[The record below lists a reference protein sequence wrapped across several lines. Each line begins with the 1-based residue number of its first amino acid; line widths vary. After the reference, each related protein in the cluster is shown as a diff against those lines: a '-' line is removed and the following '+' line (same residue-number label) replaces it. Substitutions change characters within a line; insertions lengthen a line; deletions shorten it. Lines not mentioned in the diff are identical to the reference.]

1 MLMGNSGTAGTAA
14 RRRFEPA
21 AFGLALAT
29 FVVWTI
35 AVTTGWAG
43 RTVDTWWPDVELD
56 PRSYFS
62 QVLEAFALIT
72 NPFFIMVATAV
83 MALQAYRRRHRHLA
97 AALAIGAAGL
107 PVWALVWKL
116 IDRSRPETAFADSI
130 AAAGPAYPS
139 GQMVSVTILVWVTV
153 TIANAQRRTLSERI
167 TRRLL
172 GGLLVLSAALAQLL
186 MQTSHLS
193 DIVGGWLFGVMVG
206 AAALWISGIDSISKA
221 WAARKAPTGPTR
233 KAAVIYN
240 PTKIDDL
247 ETFRRR
253 VAFTMASTGWASPIW
268 LETREDDPGF
278 EMARTAQEKQV
289 DRVLVAGGD
298 GTVRAVC
305 AEMSGSEIPV
315 AIIPAGTGNLLG
327 RNLGI
332 PLDEDEALELAL
344 VGTPRSVDVV
354 HWTTDA
360 GKDSFVVMAGVGLD
374 AQIMRDTNETL
385 KKMVK
390 GGAYVLAGLQQL
402 GSEQFQATVTV
413 DGRVVHEGDALM
425 TLVGNVGK
433 LQGGIA
439 LLPSASAAD
448 GRLHVLVATNEG
460 VSGLKRLG
468 NALRRGGPMP
478 FVRRA
483 RGKKVTV
490 EIDREVPFQL
500 DGDTEGTT
508 TSFTAEVEAGA
519 LRVVAPRPSGQNE
532 S

>member
-1 MLMGNSGTAGTAA
+1 MSESTEAGMPL
-14 RRRFEPA
+14 RRRFEPV
-21 AFGLALAT
+21 AFGLALGA
-29 FVVWTI
+29 FVLWTVG
-35 AVTTGWAG
+35 VTSGWAD
-43 RTVDTWWPDVELD
+43 RTVDTWLPTADLD
-56 PRSYFS
+56 PRSYVA
-62 QVLEAFALIT
+62 QVVEAFALLT
-72 NPFFIMVATAV
+72 NPFFVMVVAAG
-83 MALQAYRRRHRHLA
+83 LSWQAYRRRHRHLA
-97 AALAIGAAGL
+97 GALAIGAAGI
-107 PVWALVWKL
+107 PVWVLVWRL
-116 IDRSRPETAFADSI
+116 VDRPRPETAFSDSI
-130 AAAGPAYPS
+130 AAVGPSYPS
-139 GQMVSVTILVWVTV
+139 GQIVSVTILVWVAVTV
-153 TIANAQRRTLSERI
+153 ANAQRRTLSERL

-172 GGLLVLSAALAQLL
+172 GALLLILAALAQFL
-186 MQTSHLS
+186 MSTSRLS
-193 DIVGGWLFGVMVG
+193 DVIGGWLFGVMVG
-206 AAALWISGIDSISKA
+206 AAALWISGVDSISRA
-221 WAARKAPTGPTR
+221 WAARASKGVPTR
-233 KAAVIYN
+233 RAAVIYN

-253 VAFTMASTGWASPIW
+253 VAFTMASTGWASPFW

-278 EMARTAQEKQV
+278 EMARDAQARDV

-305 AEMSGSEIPV
+305 AEMAGSEIPV

-374 AQIMRDTNETL
+374 AQIMRDTNATL
-385 KKMVK
+385 KKVVK

-402 GSEQFQATVTV
+402 GSEQFHAKVTV
-413 DGRVVHEGDALM
+413 DGHLVHDGDALM

-490 EIDREVPFQL
+490 EIDREVPYQL

-532 S
+532 L